1 MLLKELFTCFS
12 MRRRW
17 TFFWLFFFLQV
28 GFSGA
33 LLQITEVMY
42 APLDGNEWVE
52 IYNSGNESENLSLWK
67 FTDAQQ
73 EDALVCCPF
82 LPGCSLSLP
91 PQSFAV
97 ITDKDTSF
105 FPSNGMQICVDDSA
119 LGNGLGNEGDNL
131 TLRTNSSSDYF
142 SYHQSLLGYR
152 NNKTLEKTSSGWRE
166 SLLPF
171 GTPGRANQEPQSVPE
186 LPENTPPENTLPGNF
201 SPCALT
207 LDLTFP
213 SPLFFTEKISFTLRV
228 KNLTA
233 SSLNISVR
241 GKIETPEGKVA
252 KEYAPWSNRPLS
264 SRLEKAYNP
273 SLDAGLYLVS
283 FWISNSSCTETEGPL
298 QNITRLLAVLR
309 SSEESDTNP
318 SAGTSSLSIEEISL
332 GKDNTAAWGESIPV
346 KISLSKGDTLKTLV
360 ELKAKKAGKTVSET
374 SKVYVPEKFSSL
386 QATLPLQLRCS
397 DADADAEVTVFLE
410 GLGTKAERTFLVRGK
425 GKRCENSPED
435 ELFLEEED
443 AQDDTLSENISPSR
457 LFSFHFQQ
465 VPQVVSE
472 RNFTFQVLLQN
483 ENLPHNYSLWSYL
496 YRGSRCY
503 SCAQQRQSR
512 EKNQQ
517 HFSLAAREEK
527 MIDLTLSVDE
537 NAPPGEYKV
546 KVKLRKDQQ
555 KTSKE
560 LISTVLLEGTPGK
573 HHQSAEE
580 KSTEEKASITGA
592 ATLPAPLQKSP
603 QKNVFKKDTESKG
616 ITIYQAPEKKALD
629 YLPSV
634 LALAFALVI
643 MVVVLKK

>member
-1 MLLKELFTCFS
+1 MAALQNRLQRKFLLLFIS
-12 MRRRW
+12 LL
-17 TFFWLFFFLQV
+17 LFPAAEGVLE
-28 GFSGA
+28 
-33 LLQITEVMY
+33 ITEVMY

-52 IYNSGNESENLSLWK
+52 IYNSGNQSENLSLWK
-67 FTDAQQ
+67 ISDVKENDSFA
-73 EDALVCCPF
+73 CCFF
-82 LPGCSLSLP
+82 LPACSLSLA
-91 PQSFAV
+91 PQSFV
-97 ITDKDTSF
+97 VVTNQNTTF
-105 FPSNGMQICVDDSA
+105 FPENATQICVHDND
-119 LGNGLGNEGDNL
+119 LGNGLHNDGDNL
-131 TLRTNSSSDYF
+131 TITNTHNLFFDFF
-142 SYHQSLLGYR
+142 SYTQSMGAYR

-171 GTPGRANQEPQSVPE
+171 GTPGRANQEPPSLLPE
-186 LPENTPPENTLPGNF
+186 FPENTPPENTLPGNF
-201 SPCALT
+201 SPCAFA
-207 LDLTFP
+207 LDFTFP

-233 SSLNISVR
+233 SSANISVR

-252 KEYAPWSNRPLS
+252 KEYAPWSNHPLS

-298 QNITRLLAVLR
+298 QNVTRLLAVLR
-309 SSEESDTNP
+309 SSEESDANP
-318 SAGTSSLSIEEISL
+318 SAGISSLSIEEISL

-346 KISLSKGDTLKTLV
+346 KVSLFKGDTLKTLV
-360 ELKAKKAGKTVSET
+360 ELKAKKAGKTISET

-386 QATLPLQLRCS
+386 KATLPLQLRCS
-397 DADADAEVTVFLE
+397 DADAEVTVFLE
-410 GLGTKAERTFLVRGK
+410 GLGVQAEKTFSIKGK
-425 GKRCENSPED
+425 SKRCENSPED

-443 AQDDTLSENISPSR
+443 TQEDTLSENLSPSR
-457 LFSFHFQQ
+457 PFSFHFQH
-465 VPQVVSE
+465 VPEVVSE
-472 RNFTFQVLLQN
+472 RTFTFQVLLQN

-512 EKNQQ
+512 EENQQ
-517 HFSLAAREEK
+517 HFSLAAGEEK
-527 MIDLTLSVDE
+527 VIDTALSVDE
-537 NAPPGEYKV
+537 NAQPGEYKV

-573 HHQSAEE
+573 YHQSAEE
-580 KSTEEKASITGA
+580 ESIEEKAPITGA
-592 ATLPAPLQKSP
+592 ASLSAPFKKSS
-603 QKNVFKKDTESKG
+603 QKNMFKRDTDSRG
-616 ITIYQAPEKKALD
+616 ITIYQAPEKKALG

-643 MVVVLKK
+643 MVMVLKK